1 MREFSFFHHCLGN
14 GSSEREILYC
24 CVRNGPQVFSYIKG
38 RVESRDRKEKG
49 EQGCKKYGDRKGQ
62 IFE

>member
-1 MREFSFFHHCLGN
+1 VREFSFFHHCLGN

-38 RVESRDRKEKG
+38 RGEEVWIERKGGRGGIRDVK
-49 EQGCKKYGDRKGQ
+49 GCKT
-62 IFE
+62 I

>member
-1 MREFSFFHHCLGN
+1 VREFSFFHHCLGN

-38 RVESRDRKEKG
+38 RGESRDGKKRG
-49 EQGCKKYGDRKGQ
+49 EGGIGM
-62 IFE
+62 